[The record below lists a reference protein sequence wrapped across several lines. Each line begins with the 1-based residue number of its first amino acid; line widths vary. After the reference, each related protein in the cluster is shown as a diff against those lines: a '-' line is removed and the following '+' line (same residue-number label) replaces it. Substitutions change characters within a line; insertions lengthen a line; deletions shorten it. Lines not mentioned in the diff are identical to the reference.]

1 MIDRYLER
9 GEMFVARDDGQVV
22 AECVVTDEADR
33 IGEIKN
39 LAVPLQYQRKGYGRQ
54 TLEFLEAYYRGRYR
68 TLLVG
73 TGDVPRTLRFLR
85 TMRIRS
91 LALDPRLLHRSLRPP
106 HHRGRQTTGRYG
118 LSEEVLVTQH
128 TPAPPAQKSSATD
141 NPARSGYFLPES
153 SEIPPFFKTFAARQL

>member
-1 MIDRYLER
+1 MPLRFEKITTHKKRFLDLLLLADEQESMIDRYLER

-54 TLEFLEAYYRGRYR
+54 MLEFLEAHYRDRYR

-73 TGDVPRTLRFLR
+73 TGDVKPMQLIRFIVCVLTCFSTLITIIISVHRC
-85 TMRIRS
+85 TMQ
-91 LALDPRLLHRSLRPP
+91 
-106 HHRGRQTTGRYG
+106 G
-118 LSEEVLVTQH
+118 
-128 TPAPPAQKSSATD
+128 
-141 NPARSGYFLPES
+141 
-153 SEIPPFFKTFAARQL
+153 

>member
-73 TGDVPRTLRFLR
+73 TGMF
-85 TMRIRS
+85 
-91 LALDPRLLHRSLRPP
+91 
-106 HHRGRQTTGRYG
+106 
-118 LSEEVLVTQH
+118 
-128 TPAPPAQKSSATD
+128 PAHSVFTNDAD
-141 NPARSGYFLPES
+141 
-153 SEIPPFFKTFAARQL
+153 TFART

>member
-54 TLEFLEAYYRGRYR
+54 TLEFLEAYGR
-68 TLLVG
+68 
-73 TGDVPRTLRFLR
+73 F
-85 TMRIRS
+85 
-91 LALDPRLLHRSLRPP
+91 
-106 HHRGRQTTGRYG
+106 
-118 LSEEVLVTQH
+118 
-128 TPAPPAQKSSATD
+128 SSAPGMF
-141 NPARSGYFLPES
+141 PAHSVFTNDAD
-153 SEIPPFFKTFAARQL
+153 TFART